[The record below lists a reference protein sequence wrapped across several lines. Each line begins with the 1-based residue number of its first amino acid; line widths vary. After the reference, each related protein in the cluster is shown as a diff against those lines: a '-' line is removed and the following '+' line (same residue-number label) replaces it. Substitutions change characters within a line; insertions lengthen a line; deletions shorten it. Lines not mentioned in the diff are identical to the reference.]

1 MDRVHAM
8 LPKAIDR
15 RQFLIAG
22 VGAAAGLIVPGSAAM
37 AAPGRTLGL
46 VNLHTG
52 EELATT
58 YWLAGRHVPS
68 ACREI
73 DALLRDY
80 RTGDVAPI
88 STRLLDLLHAIR
100 TRIGTDAPFEVISG
114 YRSPMTNARL
124 ASASKGVARK
134 SLHMQGMAIDIR
146 VPHCTLKRLRA
157 VAADLKGGG
166 VGYYPKSGFVHV
178 DVGRVRYW

>member
-1 MDRVHAM
+1 M
-8 LPKAIDR
+8 PFETFDR

-22 VGAAAGLIVPGSAAM
+22 LGAAAGLVLPGAPALAAL
-37 AAPGRTLGL
+37 GRDLSF

-52 EELATT
+52 ETLATT
-58 YWLAGRHVPS
+58 YWQGGRHLPS
-68 ACREI
+68 ACHRI
-73 DALLRDY
+73 DTLLRDY
-80 RTGDVAPI
+80 RTGDIAPI

-100 TRIGTDAPFEVISG
+100 TQLGTEGPFEVISG
-114 YRSPMTNARL
+114 YRSPKTNARL

-134 SLHMQGMAIDIR
+134 SLHMQGMAVDIR

-157 VAADLKGGG
+157 VAVDLRGGG

>member
-1 MDRVHAM
+1 MT
-8 LPKAIDR
+8 IGR

-22 VGAAAGLIVPGSAAM
+22 LGAAAGIVVGSRAAV
-37 AAPGRTLGL
+37 AAPGRALSF

-58 YWLAGRHVPS
+58 YWQAGRPVPS

-80 RTGDVAPI
+80 RTGDIAPI

-100 TRIGTDAPFEVISG
+100 TRIGTDAPFEVVSG
-114 YRSPMTNARL
+114 YRSPKTNARL
-124 ASASKGVARK
+124 ATASRGVARK
-134 SLHMQGMAIDIR
+134 SLHMQGMAVDIR
-146 VPHCTLKRLRA
+146 VPHCSLQRLRA